1 MHAIITHKSE
11 RNLISLSRRRHSS
24 PLRRH
29 LANWTKQPTHRLWF
43 CPFALLYQNMTSS
56 TKPEI
61 H

>member
-1 MHAIITHKSE
+1 
-11 RNLISLSRRRHSS
+11 LSRRRHSS